1 MSIFHKKLTIFLFD
15 CEIMLKS
22 VSGNNQ
28 YLAMRVTFK
37 FNSKEMHYGVFIFIC
52 MMNETHTRICFI
64 YGSIYMYTRLLLHKW
79 FSIKSYVA
87 SDLLN

>member
-28 YLAMRVTFK
+28 YLTMRVTFK
-37 FNSKEMHYGVFIFIC
+37 FNYK
-52 MMNETHTRICFI
+52 
-64 YGSIYMYTRLLLHKW
+64 
-79 FSIKSYVA
+79 
-87 SDLLN
+87 